1 MLQILRNK
9 AQSTVIQVIVVI
21 IALVFVFWGV
31 GTNMM
36 NSREVAITV
45 DDDEITFQQFQEAYD
60 QAIKNL
66 SAQFGGTLP
75 KGLDE
80 SLGIKQQVIEQLIQS
95 SLLRQGADRMGLRV
109 SADEVRKFIIAM
121 PQFQENGSFNME
133 RYQALLAANRMTP
146 NTFEASMRHDMLSD
160 KTVQNISKFVILA
173 ADIEILDLY
182 NRRMKRWPP
191 DLSKLTRTASKK
203 RSRWKRPSCRS
214 GLIRSRTD
222 IGQNLS
228 SNSGTWHTTSLSWA
242 KRSR

>member
-109 SADEVRKFIIAM
+109 SADEVRKYIIAM

-160 KTVQNISKFVILA
+160 KTVQNISKFVTLA
-173 ADIEILDLY
+173 ADTEILDLY
-182 NRRMKRWPP
+182 NQANETVAARFVKIDSGQLQRR
-191 DLSKLTRTASKK
+191 DQ
-203 RSRWKRPSCRS
+203 
-214 GLIRSRTD
+214 G
-222 IGQNLS
+222 G
-228 SNSGTWHTTSLSWA
+228 
-242 KRSR
+242 